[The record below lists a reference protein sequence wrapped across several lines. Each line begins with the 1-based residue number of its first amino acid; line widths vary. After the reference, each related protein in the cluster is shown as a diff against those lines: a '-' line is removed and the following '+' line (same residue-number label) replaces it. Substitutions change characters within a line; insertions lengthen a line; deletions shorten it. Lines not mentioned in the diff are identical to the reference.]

1 MQNRYCFRESLG
13 VAVGRDFMRKR
24 MITSMLFIMTMVF
37 MTACRASFAETGVET
52 GEEETSVLE
61 DESTPEEETEYKV
74 AIVQYA
80 ERISCQQMVEAIR
93 EELDRKGEL
102 LGVTFQYED
111 YTYHGEADS
120 ERVDE
125 IATDLLA
132 EEVDLIIPVAV
143 PNVRIFQDA
152 TEDYPIPVVFAAVP
166 DPEGSGIVAD
176 MDAPGANITGVSN
189 LSDTNAVFNLIL
201 TIDPEIKKIGLLYDM
216 SREESLGAIEEA
228 KTYCDNRGIEYV
240 EKTGTTSDEIVLAAG
255 EFIEEGCEAV
265 FTPTDDTVLTAQME
279 LYGTLIDAGI
289 PQYTED
295 TSFVRNGAFLSF
307 GTDDRTLGV
316 MTADLAVDVLVH
328 GADPAATP
336 VKVPDERIIT
346 INTETAAAIGIDYS
360 VLDGKADKFVEVQT
374 MKDTE

>member
-1 MQNRYCFRESLG
+1 MQNRYCFRESLRA
-13 VAVGRDFMRKR
+13 AVGRDFMRKR
-24 MITSMLFIMTMVF
+24 IITSMLFIMTMLCL
-37 MTACRASFAETGVET
+37 TGCRASYAETGVET
-52 GEEETSVLE
+52 GEEETSVSE
-61 DESTPEEETEYKV
+61 DESTTEEEIEYKV

-80 ERISCQQMVEAIR
+80 ERISCHQMVEAIR
-93 EELDRKGEL
+93 EELDRKGEM

-120 ERVDE
+120 TTVDE

-152 TEDYPIPVVFAAVP
+152 TEDYPIPVVFAAAP
-166 DPEGSGIVAD
+166 DPADSGSEAD
-176 MDAPGANITGVSN
+176 MAAPGANITGVTN

-201 TIDPEIKKIGLLYDM
+201 TIDPELQKIGLLYDM
-216 SREESLGAIEEA
+216 SREESLEAIEEA

-240 EKTGTTSDEIVLAAG
+240 EKTGTTGDEIVLAAG
-255 EFIEEGCEAV
+255 ELIEEGCEAV

-279 LYGTLIDAGI
+279 LYGMFIDAGL

-295 TSFVRNGAFLSF
+295 MSFVRNGAFLSF
-307 GTDDRTLGV
+307 GADDRTLGV
-316 MTADLAVDVLVH
+316 MTADLAVDVLVR
-328 GADPAATP
+328 GADPATTP
-336 VKVPDERIIT
+336 VRVPEERIIT
-346 INTETAAAIGIDYS
+346 INTETAAVIGIDYS
-360 VLDGKADKFVEVQT
+360 VLEGKADKLVEVQT